1 MADFFTSDDKY
12 RDLIHDD
19 DYRSYL
25 IAQRGAPNGY
35 RFGRMQGKRV
45 RVHARTALRRVNGY
59 FKTMIEAIA
68 NAKLRRM
75 ERELEL
81 RGIRF
86 DRANNNWVARKSQ
99 PAERSPG
106 SK

>member
-1 MADFFTSDDKY
+1 MAHYLTSDEKY

-25 IAQRGAPNGY
+25 VDRGDSASDY
-35 RFGRMQGKRV
+35 RFGRTQGKRV
-45 RVHARTALRRVNGY
+45 RVPARTALRRVNGY
-59 FKTMIEAIA
+59 FKNMIEAIA

-81 RGIRF
+81 RGIRL
-86 DRANNNWVARKSQ
+86 DRPNNDWVVHKSQ
-99 PAERSPG
+99 PTERS
-106 SK
+106 

>member
-1 MADFFTSDDKY
+1 MAHFLTSDEKY
-12 RDLIHDD
+12 RDLLHDD

-25 IAQRGAPNGY
+25 GDQGDQPGGY
-35 RFGRMQGKRV
+35 RFGRMPGKRV
-45 RVHARTALRRVNGY
+45 RIRVRSALRRVNGY
-59 FKTMIEAIA
+59 LKNMIEAIA

-86 DRANNNWVARKSQ
+86 DRADDNMVTRN
-99 PAERSPG
+99 PG
-106 SK
+106 RTSRRAD

>member
-1 MADFFTSDDKY
+1 MAHFLTSDEKY
-12 RDLIHDD
+12 RDLLHDD

-25 IAQRGAPNGY
+25 GDQGGSPGGY
-35 RFGRMQGKRV
+35 RFGRTHGKRV
-45 RVHARTALRRVNGY
+45 RVHARSALRRVNGY
-59 FKTMIEAIA
+59 LKNMIEAIA

-86 DRANNNWVARKSQ
+86 DRANDNWVTRD
-99 PAERSPG
+99 PG
-106 SK
+106 QTGRRED

>member
-1 MADFFTSDDKY
+1 MATFLAGDEKY
-12 RDLIHDD
+12 RDAIYDD

-25 IAQRGAPNGY
+25 MARRSEPGEY
-35 RFGRMQGKRV
+35 RFGRTQGKRV
-45 RVHARTALRRVNGY
+45 RVRARTALRRVNGY
-59 FKTMIEAIA
+59 FRTMIEAIA

-86 DRANNNWVARKSQ
+86 DRPNDNWVTRKSQ
-99 PAERSPG
+99 PTERS
-106 SK
+106 